1 MKEYAIKVCPR
12 CGEELFA
19 DMHVCYGCLY
29 EFPPAGDA
37 ASAASPSTPRDD
49 GPTSDT
55 EALAL
60 PGLVEDEPFL
70 WDAGLPPAE
79 SCWEDDT
86 LDLSGV
92 SRAAIAS
99 PTPSQEAH
107 SSSREVL
114 CWVRT
119 PSMEVRLPIPNEGLV
134 IGRAPV
140 GTGRQAAAQFLKGQ
154 HAAETG
160 RDADG
165 RSAAHHH
172 HLQGPDG
179 LVQGADGQ
187 VVLAPGQGALVQQI
201 QGHGVSVETDM
212 VFHAVLDG

>member
-1 MKEYAIKVCPR
+1 MKEYEIKVCPR

-79 SCWEDDT
+79 SGWEDDT

-92 SRAAIAS
+92 GRAAIAS
-99 PTPSQEAH
+99 PMPSQEAH

-134 IGRAPV
+134 IGRDQ
-140 GTGRQAAAQFLKGQ
+140 TC
-154 HAAETG
+154 
-160 RDADG
+160 D
-165 RSAAHHH
+165 
-172 HLQGPDG
+172 
-179 LVQGADGQ
+179 
-187 VVLAPGQGALVQQI
+187 VVLRSRAVSRSHVRILPAQDGEEGMRVIDLGATNPAMFSGREVRGEVLVPL
-201 QGHGVSVETDM
+201 GWTVSICGAFVTPVRAE
-212 VFHAVLDG
+212 A

>member
-1 MKEYAIKVCPR
+1 MKEYEIKVCPR

-92 SRAAIAS
+92 GRAAIAS

-134 IGRAPV
+134 IGRDQ
-140 GTGRQAAAQFLKGQ
+140 TC
-154 HAAETG
+154 
-160 RDADG
+160 D
-165 RSAAHHH
+165 
-172 HLQGPDG
+172 
-179 LVQGADGQ
+179 
-187 VVLAPGQGALVQQI
+187 VVLRSRAVSRSHVRILPAQDGEEGMRVIDLGATNPAMFSGREVRGEVLVPL
-201 QGHGVSVETDM
+201 GWTVSICGAFVTPVRAE
-212 VFHAVLDG
+212 A

>member
-29 EFPPAGDA
+29 ECPPAGDA

-79 SCWEDDT
+79 SGWEDDT

-92 SRAAIAS
+92 GRAAIAS

-134 IGRAPV
+134 IGRDQ
-140 GTGRQAAAQFLKGQ
+140 TC
-154 HAAETG
+154 
-160 RDADG
+160 D
-165 RSAAHHH
+165 
-172 HLQGPDG
+172 
-179 LVQGADGQ
+179 
-187 VVLAPGQGALVQQI
+187 VVLRSRAVSRSHVRILPAQDGEEGMRVIDLGATNPAMFSGREVRGEVLVPL
-201 QGHGVSVETDM
+201 GWTVSICGAFVTPVRAE
-212 VFHAVLDG
+212 A

>member
-1 MKEYAIKVCPR
+1 MKEYEIKVCPR

-29 EFPPAGDA
+29 EIPPAGDA

-79 SCWEDDT
+79 SGWEDDT

-92 SRAAIAS
+92 GRAAIAS

-134 IGRAPV
+134 IGRDQ
-140 GTGRQAAAQFLKGQ
+140 T
-154 HAAETG
+154 
-160 RDADG
+160 
-165 RSAAHHH
+165 
-172 HLQGPDG
+172 
-179 LVQGADGQ
+179 
-187 VVLAPGQGALVQQI
+187 
-201 QGHGVSVETDM
+201 
-212 VFHAVLDG
+212 

>member
-1 MKEYAIKVCPR
+1 MKEYEIKVCPR

-37 ASAASPSTPRDD
+37 ASAASPSTSRDD

-79 SCWEDDT
+79 SGWEDDT

-92 SRAAIAS
+92 GRAAIAS

-134 IGRAPV
+134 IGRDQ
-140 GTGRQAAAQFLKGQ
+140 TC
-154 HAAETG
+154 
-160 RDADG
+160 D
-165 RSAAHHH
+165 
-172 HLQGPDG
+172 
-179 LVQGADGQ
+179 
-187 VVLAPGQGALVQQI
+187 VVLRSRAVSRSHVRILPAQDGEEGMRVIDLGATNPAMFSGREVRGEVLVPL
-201 QGHGVSVETDM
+201 GWTVSICGAFVTPVRAE
-212 VFHAVLDG
+212 A